1 MEHKQP
7 FSDDRLQTGVSL
19 EIVLGVWYDL
29 YQRLCFPV
37 PIFSSLDKDQIKVVI
52 DKVTQWLDL
61 AEEGDQMTLPDIS
74 GRQGRRPFLPTWE
87 HGVSWQCT
95 RR

>member
-1 MEHKQP
+1 M
-7 FSDDRLQTGVSL
+7 
-19 EIVLGVWYDL
+19 
-29 YQRLCFPV
+29 

-61 AEEGDQMTLPDIS
+61 AEEGDQMTLPGIS

-87 HGVSWQCT
+87 HGGVMAVYLKVGNKFSFLLVLIPNGLLKCN
-95 RR
+95 